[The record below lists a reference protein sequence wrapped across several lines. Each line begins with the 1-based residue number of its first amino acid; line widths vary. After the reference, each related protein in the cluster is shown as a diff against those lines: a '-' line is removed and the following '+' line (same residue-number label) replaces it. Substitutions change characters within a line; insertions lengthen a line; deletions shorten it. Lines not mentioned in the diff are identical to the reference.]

1 MSVIQTFRDL
11 AVGVGAPR
19 EISDEVPAVSAL
31 LIIRRVVIS
40 L

>member
-11 AVGVGAPR
+11 AVGAPR
-19 EISDEVPAVSAL
+19 EISDEIPAVSAL
-31 LIIRRVVIS
+31 LITRRVVIS